1 MRKNNSNTKGMEEI
15 KPAPMCPKMVA
26 FLEKYDCP
34 LMATQIPPLVAISN
48 SPTLPERKGILP
60 AACWRLLGGGT
71 ASPGPLWAC
80 SPPAPS
86 RWLPPARSSR
96 KKWLSAWGNLT
107 GQRWGNLKWPSGCP
121 LNGLCTVLDKF
132 QVTPMLFYLVG
143 TRLEDIRC
151 NLVTG
156 ETYRPQELIG
166 DEWWV
171 PFDGAWKRE
180 IELCLKHFAMRPDF
194 ELRDTERGT
203 FEYVGG

>member
-1 MRKNNSNTKGMEEI
+1 MHKNDSNSTAMKKIE
-15 KPAPMCPKMVA
+15 PAPISPKTVEFFDKYKRSPNDMCIV
-26 FLEKYDCP
+26 LEKY
-34 LMATQIPPLVAISN
+34 
-48 SPTLPERKGILP
+48 
-60 AACWRLLGGGT
+60 
-71 ASPGPLWAC
+71 
-80 SPPAPS
+80 
-86 RWLPPARSSR
+86 
-96 KKWLSAWGNLT
+96 
-107 GQRWGNLKWPSGCP
+107 
-121 LNGLCTVLDKF
+121 
-132 QVTPMLFYLVG
+132 QVTPMLFHLVG

-203 FEYVGG
+203 FEYVG